1 MNVKT
6 GEILAEDNEGD
17 LIKYTKKNS
26 IEAYKR
32 IQDRLI
38 EAKLEQTSEDEK
50 KYEIWTIDSFYKG
63 NTQEL
68 KKIMNNLD
76 VYEKAFLFSIA
87 PYIGYDDCCI
97 KCSNNTEMSFDKI
110 IEISGMS
117 KGKLSD
123 VLQELIKK
131 DILYKGKNSSS
142 YQYFVNPWLFCK
154 GNRINKVIKTMFKNY
169 KIQIYKGIKWKD
181 LKG

>member
-1 MNVKT
+1 MILGGIYRDLAIVNVKT

-38 EAKLEQTSEDEK
+38 EAKLEQMSEDEK

-68 KKIMNNLD
+68 KKIM
-76 VYEKAFLFSIA
+76 I
-87 PYIGYDDCCI
+87 
-97 KCSNNTEMSFDKI
+97 
-110 IEISGMS
+110 
-117 KGKLSD
+117 
-123 VLQELIKK
+123 
-131 DILYKGKNSSS
+131 
-142 YQYFVNPWLFCK
+142 
-154 GNRINKVIKTMFKNY
+154 
-169 KIQIYKGIKWKD
+169 
-181 LKG
+181 